1 MKNLELRIQ
10 MKKEKIPILVTNKIN
25 VTRNLWK
32 YLDKKMDQMWTHT
45 WDYSPQSSLI
55 EPLDLLEQTTMLIVV
70 LF

>member
-1 MKNLELRIQ
+1 MKNLELKIQ

-45 WDYSPQSSLI
+45 RDYSPQSSLI